1 MTHKSVLLKES
12 MEFLQP
18 KSGGIYLDLT
28 FGGGGHSE
36 QILKL
41 SEPNGIVVAFDQDFY
56 AIDCAL
62 KLKETYKD
70 RLIAVKENFSKC
82 YTKLLSMGYKF
93 FDGIIMDIGVSSF
106 QLDDAQRGFSFLK
119 DGPLDMRMNKE
130 NPLSA
135 KIIVNQWTRYELESI
150 IRDYGQERFAKKIAA
165 KIEEQRAKAPIE
177 TTLELANIVKEALP
191 HYYYKKIHPATKTFQ
206 ALRIAV
212 NSELDNLKEGLVNA
226 IKLLKP
232 QSRLVVISF
241 HSLED
246 RIVKNIFKDY
256 SQRKIVTILTKKPIV
271 PSLEETKENPRARSA
286 KLRSIEKIGGMY
298 D

>member
-1 MTHKSVLLKES
+1 MIHKSVLLKES
-12 MEFLQP
+12 MEILQP

-41 SEPNGIVVAFDQDFY
+41 SEPNGIVVALDQDLF
-56 AIDCAL
+56 AIECAL

-70 RLIAVKENFSKC
+70 RLIVIKENFSKC

-119 DGPLDMRMNKE
+119 DGPLDMRMSKD
-130 NPLSA
+130 NPLTA
-135 KIIVNQWTRYELESI
+135 KIIVNQWNKRELENI
-150 IRDYGQERFAKKIAA
+150 IRDYGQERFAKKIAS
-165 KIEEQRAKAPIE
+165 KIEEQRAKTPIE
-177 TTLELANIVKEALP
+177 TTLDLVNIVKEAIP
-191 HYYYKKIHPATKTFQ
+191 HYFYKKIHPATKTFQ

-212 NSELDNLKEGLVNA
+212 NSELVNLKEGLING

-246 RIVKNIFKDY
+246 KIVKNTFKDY
-256 SQRKIVTILTKKPIV
+256 SQQKVVTILTKKPIV
-271 PSLEETKENPRARSA
+271 PSLDEIKANPRARSA

>member
-28 FGGGGHSE
+28 FGGGGHSK
-36 QILKL
+36 QILEL

-56 AIDCAL
+56 AIECAL

-70 RLIAVKENFSKC
+70 RLIVIKENFSKC

-119 DGPLDMRMNKE
+119 DGPLDMRMNKD

-135 KIIVNQWTRYELESI
+135 KIIVNQWTRHELESI

-232 QSRLVVISF
+232 LSRLVVISF

-256 SQRKIVTILTKKPIV
+256 SQKKIVTILTKKPIV

>member
-1 MTHKSVLLKES
+1 
-12 MEFLQP
+12 MEILQP

-36 QILKL
+36 RILKL
-41 SEPNGIVVAFDQDFY
+41 SEPNGIVVALDQDLF
-56 AIDCAL
+56 AIECAL

-70 RLIAVKENFSKC
+70 RLIVIKENFSKC
-82 YTKLLSMGYKF
+82 YTKLLSMGYNF

-119 DGPLDMRMNKE
+119 DGPLDMRMSKD
-130 NPLSA
+130 NPLTA
-135 KIIVNQWTRYELESI
+135 KIIVNQWNKHELENI
-150 IRDYGQERFAKKIAA
+150 IRDYGQERFAKKIAS
-165 KIEEQRAKAPIE
+165 KIEEQRAKTPIE
-177 TTLELANIVKEALP
+177 TTLDLANIVKEAIP
-191 HYYYKKIHPATKTFQ
+191 HYFYKKIHPATKTFQ

-212 NSELDNLKEGLVNA
+212 NSELVNLKEGLING

-246 RIVKNIFKDY
+246 KIVKNTFKDY
-256 SQRKIVTILTKKPIV
+256 SQQKVVTILTKKPIV
-271 PSLEETKENPRARSA
+271 PSLDEIKANPRARSA

>member
-1 MTHKSVLLKES
+1 

-28 FGGGGHSE
+28 FGGGGHSK
-36 QILKL
+36 QILEL

-56 AIDCAL
+56 AIECAL

-70 RLIAVKENFSKC
+70 RLIVIKENFSKC

-119 DGPLDMRMNKE
+119 DGPLDMRMNKD

-135 KIIVNQWTRYELESI
+135 KIIVNQWTRHELESI

-256 SQRKIVTILTKKPIV
+256 SQKKIVTILTKKPIV